1 LKFLLYIKTA
11 FGFILANKDN
21 HAGVI
26 MPTQAQQQISITE
39 LERAINYWRSK
50 HPSSRETM
58 TLCPQAS
65 CLAEL
70 YARMIVFQTHNI
82 SIAEFS
88 VKAKKA
94 FLDAEQAF
102 TGQQNK
108 AA

>member
-1 LKFLLYIKTA
+1 
-11 FGFILANKDN
+11 
-21 HAGVI
+21 
-26 MPTQAQQQISITE
+26 MPAQAQQLISIIE

-50 HPSSRETM
+50 YPSSRDTM

-70 YARMIVFQTHNI
+70 YARMIIFQTHEI

-88 VKAKKA
+88 TKAKKA
-94 FLDAEQAF
+94 LREAEQVYAAR
-102 TGQQNK
+102 QNR

>member
-1 LKFLLYIKTA
+1 
-11 FGFILANKDN
+11 
-21 HAGVI
+21 
-26 MPTQAQQQISITE
+26 MPAQAQQLISIIE

-50 HPSSRETM
+50 YPSSRDTM

-70 YARMIVFQTHNI
+70 YARMIIFQAHEI

-88 VKAKKA
+88 AKAKKA
-94 FLDAEQAF
+94 LREAEQAYA
-102 TGQQNK
+102 GRQNQ

>member
-1 LKFLLYIKTA
+1 
-11 FGFILANKDN
+11 
-21 HAGVI
+21 
-26 MPTQAQQQISITE
+26 MPAQAPPQISIIE

-50 HPSSRETM
+50 YPSSRDTM

-70 YARMIVFQTHNI
+70 YARMIIFQIHEI

-88 VKAKKA
+88 AKARKA
-94 FLDAEQAF
+94 LGEAEQAF
-102 TGQQNK
+102 ADRQNRNNR